1 MKRVEARLELALP
14 MWPDNLF
21 GHLVATGVPG
31 VEEWRDGAYR
41 CAVRLSGGPAVLGLS
56 PDHDHVVAQIWLTSP
71 DDEAEAVALARFVL
85 DLDADPVAIDARLG
99 EDPALAALVTAA
111 PGRRVPRI
119 SDPAQ
124 FAVRAVL
131 GQQVSTAA
139 ARTHAARLV
148 AAHGEPFEDPAGG
161 LTHLFPTP
169 AALGGVD
176 PASLAM
182 PRTRRR
188 TLLGLVEALRTGAVR
203 LDDDPTEALAD
214 LAALPGIGPWT
225 VQSVAMRALGDRD
238 AFLPT
243 DLGVRKAAESL
254 ELTAHVPVR
263 SREVLARAERWRPFR
278 AYAVQHLWATGD
290 HAVNRMPG

>member
-1 MKRVEARLELALP
+1 M
-14 MWPDNLF
+14 
-21 GHLVATGVPG
+21 
-31 VEEWRDGAYR
+31 EEWRDGAYR
-41 CAVRLSGGPAVLGLS
+41 CAVRLVGGPAVLALAPGA
-56 PDHDHVVAQIWLTSP
+56 DDVVAQIWLTSA
-71 DDEAEAVALARFVL
+71 DDEDEAVALARFVL
-85 DLDADPVAIDARLG
+85 DLDADPVAIDVLLG
-99 EDPALAALVTAA
+99 ADPALARLVASA

-119 SDPAQ
+119 SDPEQ

-148 AAHGEPFEDPAGG
+148 VAHGEPFEDPAGG

-176 PASLAM
+176 PESLAM

-203 LDDDPTEALAD
+203 LDGDPARALVD

-238 AFLPT
+238 AFLAS
-243 DLGVRKAAESL
+243 DLGVLKAAEAL
-254 ELTAHVPVR
+254 ELTSQVPVR
-263 SREVLARAERWRPFR
+263 PRDLLARAERWRPYR

-290 HAVNRMPG
+290 HPVNRMPG